1 MTKSI
6 LFVVVAFFA
15 ALCIAPLSYG
25 QAIGSFSGTVTDS
38 TGSAI
43 TGAGVKVTAQ
53 ATGVVRETKTDETG
67 HFTVNYLPIGMYTVR
82 VEFQGFQ
89 AAETK
94 DLKLQVDESRE
105 VDFSLNP
112 ASVSSSVEVV
122 ADAVAVQTTNPTLG
136 QVITEQQVAQLPLNG
151 RDFVQLA
158 TLTPGTVAETNP
170 NSFFNSA
177 ASSEVSARGPFSL
190 SVGGS
195 RANSTDWLLDGNDNN
210 ELTSGG
216 IGILASIDAIQEF
229 KVLTYNYSAE
239 FGTRAGPTVL
249 ISTKSGGNN
258 FHGSLYEFLRNTDLD
273 AKSFFATSP
282 EKFNLNQFGGSIGG
296 PIRKGKT
303 FFFVDGEQKTQRQ
316 GKTFTGL
323 VPTDDMRNGDFSNDP
338 FGNPLPVGAITNP
351 NVTGAPAN
359 ANGAGNLWECDA
371 TGNPIPANAD
381 GSQTLTAGSAACNKI
396 PSNLFNGSIGQAL
409 IHLYPEPNANNAAS
423 AINFVNSPV
432 RKLDETKFDIRVDQN
447 FSASDTAFARF
458 SYDQAVSY
466 VPGGAPTGVFAEQ
479 NPFGSNQGIQNHG
492 RNISLSETHVF
503 SPTKVNQVTGGYNRI
518 FNYITSVGT
527 GSCESSKLMISGAN
541 LGCGPLGGTTC
552 TSSSCGLVSI
562 APTGG
567 FWALG
572 DRGFSPF
579 QGGTNVFSIAD
590 SFDMILG
597 KHDIKMGGA
606 IRANQMNVR
615 AVGFQD
621 GDWALTG
628 AWTGNPEADLLLGY
642 SQTAVHD
649 QNFDGDITGRRWKI
663 FRPFV
668 QDDWRATK
676 NLTLN
681 LGLAWSIATP
691 ITESANRF
699 SNIIP
704 STGQNLVAGQNLVSD
719 SAGVKLDWTA
729 LEPRIGLAYK
739 IFGSDKT
746 VLRAGYAIFHD
757 DAWSQGA
764 QGLWQNIPFFF
775 ESFTSTSLPGIVT
788 PLCTTATAACAVKY
802 GGQPNIGTGAML
814 GFSDGFAIVNTPP
827 PTSEFF
833 GTYTNEVLS
842 PKQGAMQQFNVN
854 IERQLPGQVVLTVGY
869 AGSRATHIL
878 NSGNNINTGSPL
890 ACGKTPGYTLGCG
903 PGGTAFP
910 PPFLPDTFNN
920 FIFNIN
926 DYGRAHYNSLQVKA
940 ETKSSKYGLYALISY
955 TYSRAYDTG
964 FSDGLGSNIGQ
975 DYFPL
980 PGWGKLDWSLSQIN
994 LNNSFSGSVIYDLP
1008 FGHGK
1013 KFGSN
1018 WSNPMNT
1025 LLGGWQVTV
1034 IEKITSGFPI
1044 FLVDT
1049 SNPSGVGFF
1058 TNFVPQ
1064 SRPIQIS
1071 NPFKAGVVAANP
1083 NAQCQ
1088 VLASQG
1094 GLAPDRL
1101 SSSGT
1106 YFNPCAFASA
1116 PAGELSPLQRAPLSG
1131 PDFVNTDF
1139 SVIKRFA
1146 IKESMGLDFRAEFF
1160 NLFNHAQFGL
1170 PGNGVSDVNSPSS
1183 FGKINGTVNNP
1194 RLVQFGLK
1202 FTF

>member
-1 MTKSI
+1 MTKRI
-6 LFVVVAFFA
+6 LFVVVAFLA

-25 QAIGSFSGTVTDS
+25 QAIGSFSGTVTDTS
-38 TGSAI
+38 GSAI
-43 TGAGVKVTAQ
+43 AGASVRVTSQ
-53 ATGVVRETKTDETG
+53 ATGVARETQTDGTG
-67 HFTVNYLPIGMYTVR
+67 HYIVNYLPVGMYTIR

-89 AAETK
+89 AAESK

-105 VDFSLNP
+105 LDFSLNP

-136 QVITEQQVAQLPLNG
+136 QVITQQQVAQLPLNG

-158 TLTPGTVAETNP
+158 TLTPGTVQETNP

-258 FHGSLYEFLRNTDLD
+258 FHGTLYEFFRNTSLD
-273 AKSFFATSP
+273 AKSFFATKA

-303 FFFVDGEQKTQRQ
+303 FFFVDGEQKIQRR
-316 GKTFTGL
+316 GLTFAGL
-323 VPTDDMRNGDFSNDP
+323 VPTDAMRNGDFSADP
-338 FGNPLPVGAITNP
+338 FGNPAIGAITNP

-359 ANGAGNLWECDA
+359 ANGAGNLFQCDA
-371 TGNPIPANAD
+371 MGDPIPANPD
-381 GSQTLTAGSAACNKI
+381 GSQPLGAKACNKI
-396 PSNLFNGSIGQAL
+396 PSNLFNGIGQQL
-409 IHLYPEPNANNAAS
+409 INLYPRPNANNAAS
-423 AINFVNSPV
+423 GINFVNSPI
-432 RKLDETKFDIRVDQN
+432 RKLDETKFDIRVDHN
-447 FSASDTAFARF
+447 LSSADTIFARF

-466 VPGGAPTGVFAEQ
+466 VPGGADPGVFASQ

-492 RNISLSETHVF
+492 RNVSLSETHVF
-503 SPTKVNQVTGGYNRI
+503 SPTKVNQVSGGYNRI

-527 GSCESSKLMISGAN
+527 GSCESSKLMIPGAN

-552 TSSSCGLVSI
+552 TSSSSCGLVSI

-597 KHDIKMGGA
+597 KHDIKMGGS

-642 SQTAVHD
+642 SQSAIHD
-649 QNFDGDITGRRWKI
+649 QNFNGDITGRRWKI

-699 SNIIP
+699 SNLIP
-704 STGQNLVAGQNLVSD
+704 STGQVLVAGQNLVSD
-719 SAGVKLDWTA
+719 SAGVRQDWTA
-729 LEPRIGLAYK
+729 FEPRIGLAYK

-757 DAWSQGA
+757 AAWSQGA

-775 ESFTSTSLPGIVT
+775 ESFTSTVLTSA

-802 GGQPNIGTGAML
+802 GGTPNIGTGLML
-814 GFSDGFAIVNTPP
+814 GFSDGFQLVADPP
-827 PTSEFF
+827 PPSEFF
-833 GTYTNEVLS
+833 GTYTNENLNV
-842 PKQGAMQQFNVN
+842 KQGEMQQFNVN
-854 IERQLPGQVVLTVGY
+854 VERQLPGQVVLTVGY

-878 NSGNNINTGSPL
+878 NSGNNINTSSPV

-910 PPFLPDTFNN
+910 PPYLPATFNN

-926 DYGRAHYNSLQVKA
+926 DYGRAHYNSLQIKA
-940 ETKSSKYGLYALISY
+940 ETKSPKYGLYALISY

-994 LNNSFSGSVIYDLP
+994 LNNSFSASVIYDLP

-1018 WSNPMNT
+1018 WNNAANA

-1049 SNPSGVGFF
+1049 SNPSGVNFF

-1064 SRPIQIS
+1064 SRPIQVGD
-1071 NPFKAGVVAANP
+1071 PFKPGTVAANQ
-1083 NAQCQ
+1083 NC
-1088 VLASQG
+1088 S
-1094 GLAPDRL
+1094 APDRL
-1101 SSSGT
+1101 TSSGI
-1106 YFNPCAFASA
+1106 YFNPCAFTSA
-1116 PAGELSPLQRAPLSG
+1116 PAGEISPLQRAPLSG

-1146 IKESMGLDFRAEFF
+1146 LPRENMGIDFRAEFF

-1183 FGKINGTVNNP
+1183 FGRINNIVNNP
-1194 RLVQFGLK
+1194 RLIQFALK
-1202 FTF
+1202 FNF